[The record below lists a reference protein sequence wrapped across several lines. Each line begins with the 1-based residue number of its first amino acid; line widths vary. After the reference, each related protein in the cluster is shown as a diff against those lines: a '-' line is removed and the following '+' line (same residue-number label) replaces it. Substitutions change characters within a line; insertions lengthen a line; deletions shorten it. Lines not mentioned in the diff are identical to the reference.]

1 MIPLAEVPQVSG
13 CGHGAGKGAQAWG
26 RSGFCLRNL
35 IPQNSNFQKCFP
47 FLPIIPI
54 LEWIDPDP
62 IWEAR
67 VARLIW
73 YLGEGIIGENF
84 GIDDTI
90 NQCVDCWGRR
100 KKGKDRKRIR
110 ATLMSIS
117 FPCSR
122 WHFYTAC
129 IDKVFQLRQSGWSG
143 VPQDNW
149 ELPAHRIFKG
159 RLHYRHSDDSK

>member
-110 ATLMSIS
+110 ATLMSI
-117 FPCSR
+117 
-122 WHFYTAC
+122 YEY
-129 IDKVFQLRQSGWSG
+129 QLPMFTVAFSHC
-143 VPQDNW
+143 
-149 ELPAHRIFKG
+149 L
-159 RLHYRHSDDSK
+159 YR